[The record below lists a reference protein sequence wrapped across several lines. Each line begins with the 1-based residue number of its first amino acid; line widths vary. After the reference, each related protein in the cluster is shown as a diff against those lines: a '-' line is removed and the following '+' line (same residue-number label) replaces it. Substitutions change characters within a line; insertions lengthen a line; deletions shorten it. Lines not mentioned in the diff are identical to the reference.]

1 MSNAITASPSIPSP
15 SPAASNRWLW
25 GAVGALGATTL
36 ALGVALVQ
44 MRSHGPVDASTPAPT
59 MAASS
64 APNSVP
70 AVTGNGATVSPN
82 GSESK
87 PAPAPAKIA
96 QAAPKTVAN
105 RKLESPAP
113 VAVAPAPPAPVPA
126 PMAAQMPPPAPA
138 AVCATCGTVVA
149 VTPVERDGAAS
160 GGGAVAGAL
169 LGGLL
174 GNQFGGGTGK
184 TLATVAGAVGGGFA
198 GNTVE
203 KRMKK
208 VTVYLVDVRMDD
220 GSGKRVETHT
230 PVGVGAHVTINN
242 GVLSQ

>member
-1 MSNAITASPSIPSP
+1 MSNVITASPAVPTQ
-15 SPAASNRWLW
+15 SPAGSNRWLW
-25 GAVGALGATTL
+25 GVVGALGATTL

-44 MRSHGPVDASTPAPT
+44 MRNHSTTENATPTPVVATSPTAMGSPTPVAPNASEQKATPAL
-59 MAASS
+59 AKS
-64 APNSVP
+64 AQVAHKNI
-70 AVTGNGATVSPN
+70 ATH
-82 GSESK
+82 K
-87 PAPAPAKIA
+87 PEA
-96 QAAPKTVAN
+96 
-105 RKLESPAP
+105 PAP
-113 VAVAPAPPAPVPA
+113 VAPAPLPPAVAAAQTPPAPPAPSA
-126 PMAAQMPPPAPA
+126 P
-138 AVCATCGTVVA
+138 VCAQCGTVVA

-208 VTVYLVDVRMDD
+208 VTIYLVDVRMDD

-230 PVGVGAHVTINN
+230 PVAVGAHVTINN

>member
-1 MSNAITASPSIPSP
+1 MSNVITASPSVPHPS
-15 SPAASNRWLW
+15 SASSNRWLW
-25 GAVGALGATTL
+25 GAIGALGATTL

-44 MRSHGPVDASTPAPT
+44 MRTHTPAEAALPT
-59 MAASS
+59 
-64 APNSVP
+64 P
-70 AVTGNGATVSPN
+70 AVATSPAPGTIATATTGASAADNGLEQKVPPALAKPAQGAHKNIATH
-82 GSESK
+82 K
-87 PAPAPAKIA
+87 PETPTPVAPAPL
-96 QAAPKTVAN
+96 P
-105 RKLESPAP
+105 PAP
-113 VAVAPAPPAPVPA
+113 VATQTPPAPPAP
-126 PMAAQMPPPAPA
+126 AAI
-138 AVCATCGTVVA
+138 VCVQCGTVVA

-169 LGGLL
+169 IGGLL

-184 TLATVAGAVGGGFA
+184 TLATVAGAVGGGYA

-230 PVGVGAHVTINN
+230 PVAVGAHVTINN